1 MSIKERWQNWSG
13 SVAFTPGEIEKPR
26 DEEQVRQVV
35 LRAKKE
41 GKQIRVVGAGHSSVP
56 LVVSDHIVMSLERLK
71 GLVNHF
77 PATNQ
82 VAMLPGTD
90 IKEAGE
96 LLIQKD
102 LSMHNTGDVDLQ
114 FIGGAFATGTHG
126 SGRKLQNLS
135 GMITGCRLIDGQGEI
150 HEIDGSDLHQ
160 LNAAKVSLGAL
171 GIITQFTLQTVPA
184 EKVVRQEFWAR
195 VDACM
200 ESLDGLIAGN
210 RMFDFYW
217 YPRNDLV
224 KLRICNP
231 IDDKVERPAYAVPAK
246 EDQKGFLYQILPQER
261 SLKFEEME
269 YLLPFEA
276 GPACFQEIRKRVKEK
291 HRHYVGW
298 RILYRTIAADEVYL
312 SPSFSRDSV
321 SISVLQNV
329 DLEYQ
334 SYFDDIEPIFRA
346 HGGRPHWGKK
356 HSLTAEEIRGLYP
369 RWDDFMQLRRE
380 FDPDGIFLND
390 YLKQILDT

>member
-1 MSIKERWQNWSG
+1 MKKKWQNWSG
-13 SVAFTPGEIEKPR
+13 SVRFTPDEMEKPH
-26 DEEQVRQVV
+26 DEEQVRE
-35 LRAKKE
+35 LIRRAKNE

-56 LVVSDHIVMSLERLK
+56 LVVSDHIFMSLEALN
-71 GLVNHF
+71 GIVNHF
-77 PATNQ
+77 PAKNQ
-82 VAMLPGTD
+82 VAMLPGTT
-90 IKEAGE
+90 IKDAGK
-96 LLIQKD
+96 LLFQKN

-126 SGRKLQNLS
+126 SGIKLQNLS
-135 GMITGCRLIDGQGEI
+135 GMIAGCRLVDGNGEI
-150 HEIDGSDLHQ
+150 HEIDGADLHQ

-171 GIITQFTLQTVPA
+171 GIITQFTLQAEPA
-184 EKVVRQEFWAR
+184 EQFIRQEFWAR
-195 VDACM
+195 VEACM
-200 ESLDGLIAGN
+200 ENLDNLIASN

-224 KLRICNP
+224 KLRLCNH
-231 IDDKVERPAYAVPAK
+231 IEDKVERPVYGVPAK
-246 EDQKGFLYQILPQER
+246 EEEKGWLYQILPRER

-269 YLLPFEA
+269 YLLPFES
-276 GPACFQEIRKRVKEK
+276 GPACFQEIRKRVREK

-356 HSLTAEEIRGLYP
+356 HSLTAAEIRGLYP

-390 YLKQILDT
+390 YLKQILEV

>member
-1 MSIKERWQNWSG
+1 MSEKWQNWSG
-13 SVAFTPGEIEKPR
+13 SVRFTPQEVEKPQ
-26 DEEQVRQVV
+26 DEEQIRQIIR
-35 LRAKKE
+35 RAKKE
-41 GKQIRVVGAGHSSVP
+41 GKQIRVAGAGHSSVP
-56 LVVSDHIVMSLERLK
+56 LVVSENILMSLERLK
-71 GLVNHF
+71 GMVNHA
-77 PATNQ
+77 PSSNQ

-90 IKEAGE
+90 IKEAGK
-96 LLIQKD
+96 LLIQKN

-126 SGRKLQNLS
+126 SGKKLQNLS
-135 GMITGCRLIDGQGEI
+135 GMIAGCRLVDGRGEI
-150 HEIDGSDLHQ
+150 HEIDERDLHK
-160 LNAAKVSLGAL
+160 LSAARVSLGAL
-171 GIITQFTLQTVPA
+171 GIITQFTLNTVPA

-195 VDACM
+195 VEDCI
-200 ESLDGLIAGN
+200 ENLDDLIEGN

-231 IDDKVERPAYAVPAK
+231 TAEKIERPAYGVPAK
-246 EDQKGFLYQILPQER
+246 EDQEGFLYEILPQER

-269 YLLPFEA
+269 YLLPFES
-276 GPACFQEIRKRVKEK
+276 GPACFQEIRKRVKER

-298 RILYRTIAADEVYL
+298 RVLYRTIAADDVYL
-312 SPSFSRDSV
+312 SPSYRRDSV
-321 SISVLQNV
+321 SISLLQNV

-346 HGGRPHWGKK
+346 YGGRPHWGKK
-356 HSLTAEEIRGLYP
+356 HSLTAAEIRGLYP
-369 RWDDFMQLRRE
+369 KWDDFMQLRRE

-390 YLKQILDT
+390 YLRQILDV